1 VSILQGIVRL
11 ARFQIDGFA
20 FFAATSQAVLSGLAP
35 WLAIALVGCVVGV
48 ANGQVALA
56 AANFLTTVV
65 ALLAPLVIT
74 HALAR
79 HWGRQAEW
87 PRFAAASIWCQWVLP
102 MAALVVLL
110 AITVLDGM
118 GLPENLLLL
127 AGLLTF
133 VGYGIAQR
141 WFLARHG
148 LGISRLRAVALV
160 LVADLGTGMLILIPR
175 LLAGDL
181 P

>member
-1 VSILQGIVRL
+1 LSILQGMVRL
-11 ARFQIDGFA
+11 ARFRIEGFA
-20 FFAATSQAVLSGLAP
+20 SFAATSQAVLSSLVP
-35 WLAIALVGCVVGV
+35 WLAIVLVGCVVSV
-48 ANGQVALA
+48 AHGQAALA

-79 HWGRQAEW
+79 RWGREAEW

-102 MAALVVLL
+102 MAALVILL
-110 AITVLDGM
+110 AITVLDGL

-127 AGLLTF
+127 TGLLAF
-133 VGYGIAQR
+133 VGYGISLR

-175 LLAGDL
+175 LLTGDL
-181 P
+181 Q